1 MLNHMFDGQHGA
13 EMNELTT
20 YPSKHSISFYL
31 GTALVVAVLTT
42 GSVVILGLSVFNRI
56 DPALNTTVIFHRSD
70 SPPLTNKSVKDNRD
84 VTASGV
90 ERRR

>member
-1 MLNHMFDGQHGA
+1 MTNTGWK
-13 EMNELTT
+13 MNESTT
-20 YPSKHSISFYL
+20 DPYQHSISFYL

-42 GSVVILGLSVFNRI
+42 GGLVIQGLSAFNRI

-70 SPPLTNKSVKDNRD
+70 PPTLTNKSVKDNRD
-84 VTASGV
+84 VTANGV

>member
-1 MLNHMFDGQHGA
+1 MLIHLFADQHGV

-20 YPSKHSISFYL
+20 YPSQHSISFYL

-42 GSVVILGLSVFNRI
+42 GSLVILGLSVFNRI
-56 DPALNTTVIFHRSD
+56 DPALNTTVIFYRSD
-70 SPPLTNKSVKDNRD
+70 PPLLTNKSVKDNRD
-84 VTASGV
+84 VAANGV